1 MKRLVF
7 TALMGALLVVM
18 TWALTDSQAVGSAQ
32 PQTSGTAAQAGTPP
46 SSSPGSTATPNPN
59 ANLATTPLQS
69 GSIIYVELAKSVDA
83 KKAKVGDEIQARAS
97 QAALSQGRV
106 VVPKGAKIIGHL
118 TQVTQRSGEQRSQ
131 LTFNFDHAL
140 LKDGTQVPLSVTVQA
155 LGGGTSAVTPFD
167 SSAGNMGGNRGIS
180 SSGMPGRTAA
190 SEAGPGYGASGG
202 MGGTGSTTAGSGAT
216 PTGGGISTPDS
227 GPATVHLNAGSKGV
241 VGLSGLSM
249 SSSSEGT
256 VVTSDKKNV
265 KLDSGIELVLRAN

>member
-1 MKRLVF
+1 
-7 TALMGALLVVM
+7 
-18 TWALTDSQAVGSAQ
+18 AVGSAQ

-83 KKAKVGDEIQARAS
+83 KKAKVGDEIQARGS

-180 SSGMPGRTAA
+180 SSGMPGRAA

-216 PTGGGISTPDS
+216 PTGGGTSPPDG

>member
-46 SSSPGSTATPNPN
+46 SSSPGLTATPNPN

-155 LGGGTSAVTPFD
+155 LGGGTSAVSPFD
-167 SSAGNMGGNRGIS
+167 SSAGNMGGNRGIN
-180 SSGMPGRTAA
+180 SSGMPGRTAP
-190 SEAGPGYGASGG
+190 SEAGPGMGG
-202 MGGTGSTTAGSGAT
+202 MGSTTAGSGAT

-249 SSSSEGT
+249 SSSSEGA